1 VACDTTIMAEP
12 GLYKV
17 IVQARGKA
25 ASGYTYLIT
34 RIDIPDWSQ
43 GTHIHYPSPE
53 SAGEAGRV
61 ALESL
66 LTRSA
71 ARQQ

>member
-1 VACDTTIMAEP
+1 VACNTTIMAEP
-12 GLYKV
+12 GRYRV
-17 IVQARGKA
+17 IVQSREKP

-53 SAGEAGRV
+53 SAGEAGWV

-66 LTRSA
+66 LIRSA